1 MTDNS
6 KKKPVYSTISI
17 IVGISL
23 IYLNLVISTKFHQN
37 QHTNKP
43 RLGNLLSFQ
52 PLLIVFK
59 ITEFLF
65 PKLYFEYNIRN
76 LFSKNQVLFFIMT
89 SINLIYKD

>member
-6 KKKPVYSTISI
+6 KKIKNYYSTISI
-17 IVGISL
+17 IVRISL

-43 RLGNLLSFQ
+43 CLENLFSFQ
-52 PLLIVFK
+52 PLLVVFK
-59 ITEFLF
+59 ITEKFLF

-89 SINLIYKD
+89 SSNNI